1 MNSND
6 QELEVKFLVKD
17 LQALERKL
25 KSLGA
30 DLVSPR
36 TIEANLRF
44 DNANGSLSKSGKV
57 LRLRHDVHNVMTF
70 KGPSSD
76 QQGVTSR
83 QEIEF
88 KVSNFAAA
96 RRLLEALGFQVTVAY
111 EKYRSTYVLEGIEVM
126 LDEMPYGNFC
136 EIEGADPVQIQALAV
151 KLGLKWSARSMAS
164 YMVLFENVKKQRH
177 LDFRDLYFRNFKGLV
192 VDPDDM
198 GLKPADLS

>member
-6 QELEVKFLVKD
+6 QELEVKFLVMDMK
-17 LQALERKL
+17 ALEQKL

-30 DLVSPR
+30 SLAYPR

-44 DNANGSLSKSGKV
+44 DYANGSLSKNGKV
-57 LRLRHDVHNVMTF
+57 LRLRHDAHNVMTF

-111 EKYRSTYVLEGIEVM
+111 EKYRS
-126 LDEMPYGNFC
+126 PYGNFC
-136 EIEGADPVQIQALAV
+136 EIEGTDPAQIQALAD
-151 KLGLKWSARSMAS
+151 KLGLRWSARSMAS
-164 YMVLFENVKKQRH
+164 YIVLFENVKKQRR
-177 LDFRDLYFRNFKGLV
+177 LAFRDLYFRNFKGLV
-192 VDPDDM
+192 ISPDDL
-198 GLKPADLS
+198 GLQPADLG

>member
-6 QELEVKFLVKD
+6 QELEVKFMVMD
-17 LQALERKL
+17 LKALELKL

-30 DLVSPR
+30 SLVAPR
-36 TIEANLRF
+36 TIETNLRF
-44 DNANGSLSKSGKV
+44 DYANGSLSKNGKV
-57 LRLRHDVHNVMTF
+57 LRLRHDAHNMMTF

-111 EKYRSTYVLEGIEVM
+111 EKYRSTYALEGIEVM

-136 EIEGADPVQIQALAV
+136 EIEGTDPAQIQALADR
-151 KLGLKWSARSMAS
+151 LGLRWSARSMAS
-164 YMVLFENVKKQRH
+164 YMLLFENVKKLRR
-177 LDFRDLYFRNFKGLV
+177 LAFRDLYFGNFKGLV
-192 VDPDDM
+192 ISPDDL
-198 GLKPADLS
+198 GLKPADLD